1 LSGNVGSGKGVSP
14 AEAWGASE
22 RERSSGGMHSSS
34 SSMGDEHEVGA
45 GRDVIFGEEA
55 ETQRVRVTV
64 RVRPR
69 LADEDEET
77 EVLSTESDGDWGRVT
92 LQRPK
97 GAIVDQ
103 SSFLFDRVLGT
114 QSTQRE
120 VYDCVARDV
129 VADVMQGF
137 NGTILAYGQTGA
149 GKTYTLSDIEEG
161 SVGVI
166 PTAVAEV
173 CGGAEAERRQGSGV
187 EYTVH
192 MSYFQ
197 IYREAIQDLLRPDST
212 NLAIR
217 ESGRHGVF
225 VEGVEEV
232 QVGALRDCLAL
243 LQLGERNRSFAFTK
257 LNAHSSRSHAIV
269 ILTVR
274 RHDLGLT
281 ENGDVAGHANGA
293 IRRMRVGKLFLVDLA
308 GSERLKKSGSVGER
322 ASEARS
328 INQSL
333 TVLGMCIKAR
343 ASEGPGVHVPFRDSK
358 LTRLLQESLGGNAR
372 TSLVINVSP
381 CGSSADE
388 TLGSLQFGSRAM
400 KVQTSAVVNV
410 EEVNDEDDYG
420 GMLQRTLFDS
430 RAEVLGSAKSDV
442 SRLRVELL
450 STTEQLEVERASV
463 VAMGQEAQT
472 LRAEVKAL
480 SDARAKADKA
490 LVVAKRALES
500 SAAQIETGSRAMEQ
514 SRAREIE
521 MAKKLED
528 KEQEVA
534 ALADELYALTVKLR
548 EHGID
553 VAEDKAASV
562 IQKKWRE
569 RAARNQTA
577 KLIRRMAVAE
587 KMQNQN
593 TLRDI
598 TSGTHLIRALTND
611 LLSCMDDIE
620 GFFVDKESETFETFQ
635 ATASKK
641 RQPGCFG

>member
-1 LSGNVGSGKGVSP
+1 
-14 AEAWGASE
+14 
-22 RERSSGGMHSSS
+22 M
-34 SSMGDEHEVGA
+34 
-45 GRDVIFGEEA
+45 
-55 ETQRVRVTV
+55 TV

-69 LADEDEET
+69 LADEDDEV
-77 EVLSTESDGDWGRVT
+77 EVLSTEDGDRGRVT

-103 SSFLFDRVLGT
+103 SSFTFDRVLGT
-114 QSTQRE
+114 ESSQRE

-129 VADVMQGF
+129 VADVMRGF

-173 CGGAEAERRQGSGV
+173 FAAAEAERRQGTGI

-197 IYREAIQDLLRPDST
+197 IYREAIQDLLRPDSS

-217 ESGRHGVF
+217 ESERHGVF

-274 RHDLGLT
+274 RHD
-281 ENGDVAGHANGA
+281 VSVPAGGGAGPAGANAGANGA
-293 IRRMRVGKLFLVDLA
+293 HWGGGGGAGGDGHLPGPGVLRRMRVGKLFLVDLA

-400 KVQTSAVVNV
+400 KVQTAAVVNV
-410 EEVNDEDDYG
+410 EEVNDADDYG
-420 GMLQRTLFDS
+420 GMLQRTLFDARS
-430 RAEVLGSAKSDV
+430 EVLGTTKTDV

-463 VAMGQEAQT
+463 VAMAQETET
-472 LRAEVKAL
+472 LRAEVQAL
-480 SDARAKADKA
+480 SEAKVKADKA
-490 LVVAKRALES
+490 LLVARRALET
-500 SAAQIETGSRAMEQ
+500 SAAQIENANRAAAQ
-514 SRAREIE
+514 GRAREE
-521 MAKKLED
+521 DLAHRLED

-534 ALADELYALTVKLR
+534 ALADELYALTLKLR

-553 VAEDKAASV
+553 LQEDKAASQ
-562 IQKKWRE
+562 IQQTWRGRKE
-569 RAARNQTA
+569 RQQTSNLVKRMGEA
-577 KLIRRMAVAE
+577 ERQGREQVKLDIMA
-587 KMQNQN
+587 
-593 TLRDI
+593 
-598 TSGTHLIRALTND
+598 GTQLLQALTCDFNYCLDD
-611 LLSCMDDIE
+611 LE
-620 GFFVDKESETFETFQ
+620 EFFVIEDSRVFRNFAGPE
-635 ATASKK
+635 KK
-641 RQPGCFG
+641 KKQQPGCFG